1 MADNLKLQNIKDLIA
16 NVKDNILGKQH
27 APNKILSDANDIYIY
42 IYIWKRCISKRD
54 NNWQIV

>member
-42 IYIWKRCISKRD
+42 MEEMH
-54 NNWQIV
+54 

>member
-42 IYIWKRCISKRD
+42 GRD
-54 NNWQIV
+54 ALVREIIIGKLYK

>member
-27 APNKILSDANDIYIY
+27 APNKILSDANDIYI
-42 IYIWKRCISKRD
+42 WKRCISKRD

>member
-42 IYIWKRCISKRD
+42 IYGRD
-54 NNWQIV
+54 ALVREIIIGKLYK